1 MEPSSSPL
9 VSSDQWAARS
19 HQPIDETPWL
29 GSRVA
34 TERLTIQPMEHVG
47 IVVDDVAAAT
57 ALFVEIGLTLQGEG
71 PVEGR

>member
-1 MEPSSSPL
+1 
-9 VSSDQWAARS
+9 
-19 HQPIDETPWL
+19 
-29 GSRVA
+29 
-34 TERLTIQPMEHVG
+34 MEHVG